1 MWEAH
6 DDFSDTLAKAWS
18 STSNNRSASEL
29 KQKLEVVST
38 SLAEWG
44 KETFGS
50 VRLQIRALPNEL
62 PHCAVSRGEL
72 SLRMSR
78 SRQWSASRRCYI
90 RKR

>member
-6 DDFSDTLAKAWS
+6 DDFSDKLAKAWS
-18 STSNNRSASEL
+18 STSNSRSASEL

-50 VRLQIRALPNEL
+50 VRLEIRALQNKL
-62 PHCAVSRGEL
+62 PHCTVSRGEL

-90 RKR
+90 GKR